1 MGLLSLTLVPA
12 FDSAVDLHQLQASLP
27 MKNLFSRSDLESLLN
42 CGGAEHDLMA
52 RVTRR
57 WYRQVSTGIRKD
69 GSSVTQLY

>member
-12 FDSAVDLHQLQASLP
+12 FDSAVDLHQLQAGLP
-27 MKNLFSRSDLESLLN
+27 MKILFSRSDLESLLN

-69 GSSVTQLY
+69 GSSVTQLN